1 MICGD
6 GSVYEIT
13 DVFPRSSDA
22 LCMRQIMPVQRNL
35 SSSGLKNDAV
45 LLQFY
50 TSFKNRMQEMKR
62 ELPETEYP
70 WFFYYES
77 VLDGYKY
84 KWMQDNKDQT
94 VQILEFGVAVASAAA
109 ASSE

>member
-1 MICGD
+1 M
-6 GSVYEIT
+6 T
-13 DVFPRSSDA
+13 
-22 LCMRQIMPVQRNL
+22 VQRNL

-50 TSFKNRMQEMKR
+50 TSFKNRMREMKR

-94 VQILEFGVAVASAAA
+94 VQILEFGVAVESAAA